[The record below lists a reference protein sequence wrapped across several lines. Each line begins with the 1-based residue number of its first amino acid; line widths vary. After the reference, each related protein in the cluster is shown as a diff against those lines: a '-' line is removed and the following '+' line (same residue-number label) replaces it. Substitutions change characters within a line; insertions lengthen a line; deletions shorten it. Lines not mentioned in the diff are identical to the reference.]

1 MGIKALFQEVMD
13 LNLMDDNEQK
23 EAVARDFFQRLNTM
37 QKPEYFNWASEIF
50 DDLHVRDRGGNTALI
65 WMDIATWRKTSFT
78 YADFAERGNKC
89 LNKLRQAGVKKGDN
103 VYMMVP
109 LIPETWFTAYA
120 CLKGGLVIVLT
131 ATSLIMREMQY
142 RFESYPPDVILSE
155 AGFTEMIDT
164 AIEVTGVKPK
174 LKLVIGDKDGWDNYN
189 EIEKEE
195 PTAEAERC
203 RFDDFLFCFFTSGTA
218 GPPKKVGHTASS
230 YPIGHLSTDVMIGIR
245 PDDIH
250 HNLSAPGWA
259 KWAWSSFFAPLNMG
273 ATATGINFKMFD
285 GHSYLDAVQ
294 ACGVTTFCAPPTAW
308 RMFTNLD
315 LSSHNLTTLRQSVS
329 AGEPLNPEVINRW
342 KRHTGTEIR
351 DIYGQTESTAMIGN
365 PPWMQGKMR
374 IGSFGFPS
382 FMYDMVLLDNRGQ
395 PITRTGQTG
404 HIAVRLDRWR
414 PLGLFTGYIDDP
426 NKTASVFV
434 DDYYYTGDRA
444 RFDEGGYWWFVGRAD
459 DVIRSSDYR
468 IGPFDVENVLI
479 EHPCVGEAAVVGAP
493 DPKRYQVVK
502 AYIILNRG
510 YEPSWE
516 LALELF
522 RHSTENLARFKIP
535 RIIEFVSELPK
546 TISGKIRRID
556 LKESEQ
562 SRTRNEAGPRENEF
576 FYWDFPDLLRE
587 NNQ

>member
-1 MGIKALFQEVMD
+1 MGIKALYKEVME
-13 LNLMDDNEQK
+13 LNMMDDNDRK

-37 QKPEYFNWASEIF
+37 KMPEHFNWASDIF
-50 DDLHVRDRGGNTALI
+50 EDLHVKERGEEKALI
-65 WMDIATWRKTSFT
+65 WMDIPTWRKKSFT
-78 YADFAERGNKC
+78 YAEFAANGNKC
-89 LNKLRQAGVKKGDN
+89 LNRLRRAGVQKGDN
-103 VYMMVP
+103 MYMMVP
-109 LIPETWFTAYA
+109 LVPETWFGAFA
-120 CLKGGLVIVLT
+120 CMKGGLVIVLT

-142 RFESYPPDVILSE
+142 RFESYPPDVILSD
-155 AGFTEMIDT
+155 ASYTEMIDT
-164 AIEVTGVKPK
+164 ALEVTGVKPK
-174 LKLVIGDKDGWDNYN
+174 LKLVIGNKKGWVSYDEVDQ
-189 EIEKEE
+189 EI
-195 PTAEAERC
+195 PAAEAEKC
-203 RFDDFLFCFFTSGTA
+203 RFNDLLFCFFTSGTA

-273 ATATGINFKMFD
+273 ATATGFNFKVFD
-285 GHSYLDAVQ
+285 GHSYLEALQ
-294 ACGVTTFCAPPTAW
+294 ACEVTTFCAPPTAW
-308 RMFTNLD
+308 RMLINLD
-315 LSSHNLTTLRQSVS
+315 LSNHNLTMLRQSMS
-329 AGEPLNPEVINRW
+329 AGEPLNPEVITRW

-351 DIYGQTESTAMIGN
+351 DYYGQTESTAMIGN
-365 PPWMQGKMR
+365 PPWMEGKMR

-382 FMYDMVLLDNRGQ
+382 FMYDMVLLDNGGRT
-395 PITRTGQTG
+395 ITTTGQAG

-426 NKTASVFV
+426 NKTTSVFV
-434 DDYYYTGDRA
+434 DNYYYTGDRA
-444 RFDEGGYWWFVGRAD
+444 TFDEDGYWWFVGRAD

-493 DPKRYQVVK
+493 DPKRYQIVK

-522 RHSTENLARFKIP
+522 RHSSENLARFKIP
-535 RIIEFVSELPK
+535 RIIEFVAELPK

-556 LKESEQ
+556 LKESEK
-562 SRTRNEAGPRENEF
+562 SRMRSEEGPRNNEF
-576 FYWDFPDLLRE
+576 FYWDFPELLRE

>member
-1 MGIKALFQEVMD
+1 
-13 LNLMDDNEQK
+13 
-23 EAVARDFFQRLNTM
+23 
-37 QKPEYFNWASEIF
+37 
-50 DDLHVRDRGGNTALI
+50 
-65 WMDIATWRKTSFT
+65 
-78 YADFAERGNKC
+78 
-89 LNKLRQAGVKKGDN
+89 
-103 VYMMVP
+103 
-109 LIPETWFTAYA
+109 
-120 CLKGGLVIVLT
+120 
-131 ATSLIMREMQY
+131 
-142 RFESYPPDVILSE
+142 
-155 AGFTEMIDT
+155 MIDT

-174 LKLVIGDKDGWDNYN
+174 LKLVIGNKKGWISYDEVEN
-189 EIEKEE
+189 EA
-195 PTAEAERC
+195 PTAEAERS
-203 RFDDFLFCFFTSGTA
+203 RSDDLLFCFFTSGTA
-218 GPPKKVGHTASS
+218 GPPKRVGHTTSS

-245 PDDIH
+245 PDDVH

-273 ATATGINFKMFD
+273 ATATGFNFKVFD

-308 RMFTNLD
+308 RMFINLD
-315 LSSHNLTTLRQSVS
+315 LSNHNLTTLRQSMS
-329 AGEPLNPEVINRW
+329 AGEPLNPEVITRW
-342 KRHTGTEIR
+342 RRHTGTEIR
-351 DIYGQTESTAMIGN
+351 DYYGQTESTAMIGN

-382 FMYDMVLLDNRGQ
+382 FMYDMVLLDNAGR
-395 PITRTGQTG
+395 PISSPGQTG

-426 NKTASVFV
+426 NKTGSVFV
-434 DDYYYTGDRA
+434 DNYYYTGDRA
-444 RFDEGGYWWFVGRAD
+444 TFDEDGYWWFVGRAD

-468 IGPFDVENVLI
+468 IGPFDVENVLV
-479 EHPCVGEAAVVGAP
+479 EHPSVGEAAVVGAP

-502 AYIILNRG
+502 AYIILNKG

-522 RHSTENLARFKIP
+522 RHASENLARFKIP

-556 LKESEQ
+556 LKESEE
-562 SRTRNEAGPRENEF
+562 SRMRSEEGPRNNEF
-576 FYWDFPDLLRE
+576 FYWDFPELLRE